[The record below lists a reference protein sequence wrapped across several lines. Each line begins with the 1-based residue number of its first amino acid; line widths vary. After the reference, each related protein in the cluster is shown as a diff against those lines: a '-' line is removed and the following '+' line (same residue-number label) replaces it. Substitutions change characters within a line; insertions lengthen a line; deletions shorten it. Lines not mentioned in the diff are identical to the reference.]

1 MSEQSVGVLGVGRLG
16 SDVAFTL
23 AERDLCDIVLY
34 DTDRERAEYLASDLT
49 DTSFGHVYNRR
60 VSWVDDI
67 SGLAQCSVVLVTAG
81 ARRAPQTTAGQLF
94 GQNRQIAREVAD
106 ALTGSSTLFV
116 VATEPVDLMTAELAR
131 LLRLPPSRVMGIGG
145 IVDSFR
151 VRSEL
156 GNVLSVGPDYIR
168 AHVVGP
174 HDSDAEIVW
183 DFASIK
189 GSPVRSIATDADL
202 AAVEA
207 AFRTD
212 SDARLVQMTES
223 FSRYTPA
230 MACLELLRSI
240 VKDDRRVLS
249 VTMPWVDVLG
259 ISGVAMGIP
268 AVVGRFG
275 AERPVAPDLDGD
287 ARSRLEQ
294 CAKRLAAMMEGG
306 VA

>member
-23 AERDLCDIVLY
+23 AERDLCDIVLC

-49 DTSFGHVYNRR
+49 DTSFGHIYNRR

-67 SGLAQCSVVLVTAG
+67 SGLAQCSVVLIAAG
-81 ARRAPQTTAGQLF
+81 ARRQPGATTGELF
-94 GQNRQIAREVAD
+94 DQNRRVAREVAD
-106 ALTGSSTLFV
+106 ALVGSSALFV

-145 IVDSFR
+145 VVDSLR
-151 VRSEL
+151 VRSAL
-156 GNVLSVGPDYIR
+156 GETLSVGPDYIR

-174 HDSDAEIVW
+174 HSSEAVIVW
-183 DFASIK
+183 DYSSIN
-189 GSPVRSIATDADL
+189 GIPVRSIAAAADL
-202 AAVEA
+202 EA
-207 AFRTD
+207 IEATFRSE
-212 SDARLVQMTES
+212 SDARLAQMNES

-249 VTMPWVDVLG
+249 VTIPWVDVLG
-259 ISGVAMGIP
+259 ISGVAMGVP
-268 AVVGRFG
+268 AVIGRFG
-275 AERPVAPDLDGD
+275 AERPV
-287 ARSRLEQ
+287 
-294 CAKRLAAMMEGG
+294 
-306 VA
+306 